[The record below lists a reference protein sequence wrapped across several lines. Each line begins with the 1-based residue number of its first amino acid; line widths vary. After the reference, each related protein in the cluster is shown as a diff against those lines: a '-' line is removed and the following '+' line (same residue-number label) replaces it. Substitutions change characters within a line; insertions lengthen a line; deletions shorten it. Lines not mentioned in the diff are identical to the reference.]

1 LPSGGLFS
9 GANAVKNW
17 VDTLLSGDA
26 VSSLVTPETIFLV
39 LLLAFCSGHVIGWVY
54 MITHTSLSYSRSF
67 TASLV
72 AIPVIVSLVMLLM
85 AGNVMIALG
94 LLAVFAVVRF
104 RNVLKDTRDTSFIL
118 WAILQGMA
126 VGTLR
131 FSMAI
136 IGCLTIFL
144 IFLYLRITNFGSR
157 HRFDTILSLQWTGG
171 ADNLRSVQ
179 SVLERHSVRSRVAS
193 RQDDGEDGLDLSYR
207 LLLRDPSR
215 GQELLAELEQTEG
228 VARASLHHREDE
240 SEI

>member
-1 LPSGGLFS
+1 M
-9 GANAVKNW
+9 KTW
-17 VDTLLSGDA
+17 VDTLLSGDG
-26 VSSLVTPETIFLV
+26 VSSMVTPETIFLV

-54 MITHTSLSYSRSF
+54 MVTHTSLSYSRTF

-72 AIPVIVSLVMLLM
+72 AIPAIVSLVMLLM

-104 RNVLKDTRDTSFIL
+104 RNVLKDTRDTAFIL

-136 IGCLTIFL
+136 IGCLAIFL
-144 IFLYLRITNFGSR
+144 IFLYLRMTNFGSR
-157 HRFDTILSLQWTGG
+157 NRFDTILSLQWTGDS
-171 ADNLRSVQ
+171 DNLGAIQ
-179 SVLERHSVRSRVAS
+179 SVLDRHSVRSRVAS
-193 RQDDGEDGLDLSYR
+193 RQDAGDEGLDLSYR
-207 LLLRDPSR
+207 LLLRDPRR
-215 GQELLAELEQTEG
+215 GQELLEELERTQG
-228 VARASLHHREDE
+228 VVRASLHHREDE